1 MKKKILHINSYY
13 IARSFYFILFEK
25 LRKLGYDLQVFVFA
39 EKGRNIEHNKLA
51 DYIDISNDFVKWDRL
66 FFHIKHFKVYK
77 DLKRRVRKLQDFS
90 LVHAH
95 SLFSNG
101 YIAYRL
107 KKDYG
112 IPYIVAVR
120 GTDVTVFFKYMFYL
134 RKIGVDIL
142 YNSSKVIFISPAHK
156 KTVFGKYVPEKLR
169 SVIEKKSLV
178 IPNGI
183 DTFWLEN
190 KRTNVK
196 NKCRDTIR
204 LLYVGEINSNKNLVL
219 TCQAIN
225 DLILQGIDITLEVV
239 GKIIEQNVYEEI
251 MKYTFVKYLGVLQK
265 EQLLDIYN
273 ENDIFIMVS
282 KSETFGLVYAEAL
295 TQGIPLIY
303 SKGQGFDGFFDD
315 GFIGY
320 PAVADNKTDIA
331 AVIKRVNNEY
341 EQLAQNCISV
351 GNRFSWDEIAKIY
364 DDIYMDITYKKV

>member
-1 MKKKILHINSYY
+1 
-13 IARSFYFILFEK
+13 
-25 LRKLGYDLQVFVFA
+25 
-39 EKGRNIEHNKLA
+39 
-51 DYIDISNDFVKWDRL
+51 
-66 FFHIKHFKVYK
+66 
-77 DLKRRVRKLQDFS
+77 
-90 LVHAH
+90 
-95 SLFSNG
+95 
-101 YIAYRL
+101 
-107 KKDYG
+107 
-112 IPYIVAVR
+112 
-120 GTDVTVFFKYMFYL
+120 
-134 RKIGVDIL
+134 
-142 YNSSKVIFISPAHK
+142 
-156 KTVFGKYVPEKLR
+156 
-169 SVIEKKSLV
+169 
-178 IPNGI
+178 
-183 DTFWLEN
+183 
-190 KRTNVK
+190 
-196 NKCRDTIR
+196 
-204 LLYVGEINSNKNLVL
+204 
-219 TCQAIN
+219 
-225 DLILQGIDITLEVV
+225 
-239 GKIIEQNVYEEI
+239 